1 MTKNKKE
8 NQRKEMSMKNT
19 QSLLHFWHA
28 HKGIVLMLVLTMLL
42 VGCGQTQTEQEVG
55 QGTGEPDVSMEGTS
69 DPDVSEE
76 AEDVAQEV
84 EELAGASGEEI
95 EGEVEE
101 AGTAAAQAGEEVAEE
116 AGEAEEELEQG
127 AAQAGTAAAQA
138 GEEVAEE
145 AGEAEEELEQG
156 AAQAGTAAAQAGE
169 EVAEEAGEA
178 EEELEQGAA
187 QAGTAAAQAG
197 EEIEEEAAGILP
209 QELQDVEGVTI
220 SKLDDNLDDYIG
232 QTVGVRGDI
241 VETIGTNSFQL
252 SDPSVL
258 GGDEILVVGPDL
270 DTNAIN
276 TGNTVEVSGT
286 AYRFNLSQIEEEAG
300 IDLQDDLFADWDN
313 DNAVLVAQEILNI
326 ADVDGS

>member
-101 AGTAAAQAGEEVAEE
+101 
-116 AGEAEEELEQG
+116 
-127 AAQAGTAAAQA
+127 AGTAAAQA